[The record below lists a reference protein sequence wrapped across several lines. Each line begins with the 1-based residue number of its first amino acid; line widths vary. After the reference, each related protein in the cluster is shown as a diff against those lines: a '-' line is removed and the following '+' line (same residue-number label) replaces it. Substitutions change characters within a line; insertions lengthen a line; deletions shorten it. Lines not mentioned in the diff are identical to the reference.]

1 MGGKILDYEAKDI
14 LNKGRN
20 EGRAEGIVLGQ
31 TQMLTQLVLSK
42 LKKHKSPEA
51 IADALE
57 ISEDK
62 VLDIARQN
70 GFAI

>member
-1 MGGKILDYEAKDI
+1 MGGKILEYEAKDI

-20 EGRAEGIVLGQ
+20 EGCAEGMVLGQ

-42 LKKHKSPEA
+42 LKANKSPEV

-57 ISEDK
+57 ISEEK
-62 VLDIARQN
+62 VLDIARAN